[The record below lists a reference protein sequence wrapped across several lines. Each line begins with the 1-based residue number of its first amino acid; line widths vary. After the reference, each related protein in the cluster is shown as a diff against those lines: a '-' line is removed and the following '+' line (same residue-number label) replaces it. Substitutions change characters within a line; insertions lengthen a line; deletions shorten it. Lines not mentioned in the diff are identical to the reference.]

1 MSAPRNRPD
10 SRQRDAA
17 PRSGGSLLG
26 AALRWMTLWS
36 SRRPRATLCLVLVSA
51 ALAAGYSAVCL
62 TFKTERADLIDP
74 EADFHRRWIEF
85 TRSFGDASDLVV
97 VVEDDNPWR
106 VRQALEDLGG
116 RLERESELFTNVLY
130 RHDTSRLRARGLQF
144 FSPREL
150 EGGLRR
156 LEAYRPVIN
165 GRWEQT
171 RLESLLHRL
180 RAQHDDDL
188 SRSPARGGGESRIFD
203 QAAKLTESLAR
214 FLADPAD
221 FRSPW
226 PDLLPPRGRRSDP
239 GGDVVYLLNDD
250 ETMGFLK
257 AVPVG
262 PSQDFNGK
270 HKAIARLR
278 ELIAEVRASHPSSR
292 IGVTGIP
299 VLEHDEMRRSQAD
312 MLMASIISFVGVGVI
327 LVVGFR
333 GVRHPLLALLMLAI
347 GMAWT
352 FGYTT
357 LAVGHLNILSVSFA
371 VILIGLGVDF
381 AIHYL
386 ARYLELRQH
395 GHELRPALRDSSL
408 TVGAG
413 VVTAAV
419 TTALAFF
426 CATLTGFLGV
436 AELGIIAGGG
446 VLLCA
451 VATFVVLPALVALAD
466 GNTEPRKL
474 PTPFEGRPLRWL
486 LGRCPRIVMFAS
498 LAVVAG
504 VGSQALSIREGGVVP
519 RVRYDNNLLNL
530 QAAGV
535 ESVDLQTRLFHNAG
549 DSLLYAVSIA
559 DNPEEARALRAKF
572 EALPT
577 VDHVEDL
584 ASLVP
589 AAPHSETRLL
599 IQAWRAEL
607 ARLPDRAPILQGLNP
622 AAVGRLA
629 EELYLSLRR
638 SRHPTAEHIARTL
651 DWFLDKF
658 ETLSVAQQTRF
669 LHEFQAR
676 TSAALLGQLQ
686 ALAGATDPRPLSLS
700 DLPPSLISRFR
711 SAEGKWLLQ
720 IYPKEEVWDEE
731 PLARFV
737 RDVRSVDPEAT
748 GTPLQNYEASK
759 QIRESYETA
768 SLYALAM
775 IFLVLLVDFLSGAQK
790 WAVLLPPLAL
800 IAFGG
805 LMLGARRTD
814 VSPVVFVLAY
824 VGLAG
829 IIAAVLDFRNLRDAL
844 LAMLPPIGGG
854 LVMFGIMGLAGVDLN
869 PANLIVLPLILG
881 IGVDNGVHVVH
892 NFRAQPEGYRLSA
905 STMNAIVLTAFTSMV
920 GFGSMLVAA
929 HRGLSSVGLVLVV
942 GVGSCLFVSLVTLPA
957 ILTVLAGPTAADAS
971 RGAQPAS
978 TAAASKP
985 SQPAPIK
992 RAA

>member
-10 SRQRDAA
+10 ARQRDDAA
-17 PRSGGSLLG
+17 SERGSLLG
-26 AALRWMTLWS
+26 LALRWTTLTS
-36 SRRPRATLCLVLVSA
+36 CRRPRVTLCLVLLLT
-51 ALAAGYSAVCL
+51 ALAVGYSAVGL
-62 TFKTERADLIDP
+62 KFKTDRADLIDP
-74 EADFHRRWIEF
+74 NAEFHRRWIDF
-85 TRSFGDASDLVV
+85 TNSFGDASDVVV
-97 VVEDDNPWR
+97 VVEDDNPWHI
-106 VRQALEDLGG
+106 RQVLEKLGT
-116 RLERESELFTNVLY
+116 RLEQESELFTNVLY
-130 RHDTSRLRARGLQF
+130 KHDTSRLRAKGLQY

-150 EGGLRR
+150 ESGLRR
-156 LEAYRPVIN
+156 LETYRSVVF

-171 RLESLLHRL
+171 RLDVLFAAL
-180 RAQHDDDL
+180 RAQHDLDL
-188 SRSPARGGGESRIFD
+188 SRSSGPAGGASGILHHADR
-203 QAAKLTESLAR
+203 LTESLAR
-214 FLADPAD
+214 FLADPDD

-226 PDLLPPRGRRSDP
+226 PELLPARSNRPDP
-239 GGDVVYLLNDD
+239 GRDIVYLLNED
-250 ETMGFLK
+250 ETLGFLK

-270 HKAIARLR
+270 QQAIARLR
-278 ELIAEVRASHPSSR
+278 ELIAEVRTEFPTSR

-299 VLEHDEMRRSQAD
+299 VLESDEMQRSQAD
-312 MLMASIISFVGVGVI
+312 MVLASLISFVGVGVI

-333 GVRHPLLALLMLAI
+333 GLRHPLLALAMLAI

-371 VILIGLGVDF
+371 VILIGLGIDF

-386 ARYLELRQH
+386 ARYLELRHQ
-395 GHELRPALRDSSL
+395 GRELRPALRESSL

-426 CATLTGFLGV
+426 CATLTGFLGI

-446 VLLCA
+446 ILLCA
-451 VATFVVLPALVALAD
+451 IATFVVLPAIVSLAD
-466 GNTEPRKL
+466 GSTEPRKL
-474 PTPFEGRPLRWL
+474 PTPFEGKPLRWL
-486 LGRCPRIVMFAS
+486 LGRYPRTVMAVS
-498 LAVVAG
+498 LVVVVG
-504 VGSQALSIREGGVVP
+504 LGSQVLTFRDGAVTS
-519 RVRYDNNLLNL
+519 RVRYDNNLLKL
-530 QAAGV
+530 QAAGL
-535 ESVDLQTRLFHNAG
+535 ESVDLQTRLFQNAG
-549 DSLLYAVSIA
+549 DSLLFAVSIA
-559 DNPEEARALRAKF
+559 DNADEARALRAKF

-589 AAPHSETRLL
+589 AAPHAETRPI
-599 IQAWRAEL
+599 IQAWRSQL
-607 ARLPDRAPILQGLNP
+607 SRLPERAPILQGLSP
-622 AAVGRLA
+622 AAVGRSM
-629 EELYLSLRR
+629 ESLYISLRG
-638 SRHPTAEHIARTL
+638 SRHPDAERIARTL
-651 DWFLDKF
+651 DWFLDRF

-676 TSAALLGQLQ
+676 TTAALLGQLQ
-686 ALAGATDPRPLSLS
+686 ALAGATDPRPLTID
-700 DLPPSLISRFR
+700 DLPPALISRFR
-711 SAEGKWLLQ
+711 STEGQWLLQ
-720 IYPKEEVWDEE
+720 VYPKEQVWDAE

-737 RDVRSVDPEAT
+737 SEIRSVDPEAT

-759 QIRESYETA
+759 QIRDSYETA

-800 IAFGG
+800 VVFGG
-805 LMLGARRTD
+805 VMWATRRTEI
-814 VSPVVFVLAY
+814 SPVVLVLSY

-854 LVMFGIMGLAGVDLN
+854 LLMFGLMGLFGVDLN
-869 PANLIVLPLILG
+869 PANMIVLPLILG
-881 IGVDNGVHVVH
+881 IGVDNGVHVLH
-892 NFRAQPEGYRLSA
+892 NFRAQAQGFRLSA
-905 STMNAIVLTAFTSMV
+905 STSNAIVLTSLTSMV

-929 HRGLSSVGLVLVV
+929 HRGLHSVGLVLVL

-957 ILTVLAGPTAADAS
+957 ILTVLAGGAAGAAQADQPVTAGS
-971 RGAQPAS
+971 VVKQTQP
-978 TAAASKP
+978 P
-985 SQPAPIK
+985 QMK